1 MQAGERIADRYELT
15 YPVGRGGMGQVWAGF
30 DERLD
35 RPVAIKFLRQ
45 LDVPEEERETA
56 GKRFR
61 REARATA
68 RLDHPGV
75 PAVHDLGVHG
85 EDLYLVMQLVPGIV
99 LADHIAE
106 QERLPVGEAASV
118 AVQVCSVLMAAHA
131 ASLVHRDLKPQNIM
145 ITPSGVVK
153 VLDFGVAALLGPA
166 EASRLTATGRTLGTP
181 AYIAPEQ
188 AQGGPVGPAAD
199 LYALGCIFFEML
211 GGNPPYEAANAPD
224 LMRRH
229 IDSPIPIITEYRSD
243 VPEDLAHLIYCLLAK
258 DPAERP
264 GSAGEV
270 RQLVAPFLDGDS
282 PVPAAA
288 RTDHRSA
295 SASPLI
301 APFSVPPQQSQQNVG
316 QLRAQ
321 ARELA
326 ENERFVQ
333 AAEVLERALRLVPHG
348 RGELLSTE
356 VMALRVD
363 LASLL
368 MLAGDFRQ
376 ARHAFQSLASDLAQS
391 DGKQDLA
398 EECRQQAIACQFEL
412 GESIDAT
419 GAVSIR

>member
-1 MQAGERIADRYELT
+1 MQAGERIGDRYELT

-45 LDVPEEERETA
+45 LEVPEGDRQTA

-85 EDLYLVMQLVPGIV
+85 ADLYLVMQLVPGIV

-106 QERLPVGEAASV
+106 QEQLRVGEAVSIA
-118 AVQVCSVLMAAHA
+118 AQVCSVLVAAHA
-131 ASLVHRDLKPQNIM
+131 ASLVHRDLKPQNLM

-181 AYIAPEQ
+181 TYISPEQ
-188 AQGGPVGPAAD
+188 AQGGPVGPATD
-199 LYALGCIFFEML
+199 LYALGCVLFEML
-211 GGNPPYEAANAPD
+211 AGNPPYEAANAPAM
-224 LMRRH
+224 LRLH

-243 VPEDLAHLIYCLLAK
+243 VPDDLAHLLYCLLAK

-264 GSAGEV
+264 ASAGEV
-270 RQLVAPFLDGDS
+270 GQILTPFLDGGDT
-282 PVPAAA
+282 PGIAAT
-288 RTDHRSA
+288 RTDNKSSRAAPSSA
-295 SASPLI
+295 SALMPLQR
-301 APFSVPPQQSQQNVG
+301 PRHELVE
-316 QLRAQ
+316 LRAQ

-333 AAEVLERALRLVPHG
+333 AAEVLERALRSGP
-348 RGELLSTE
+348 EDDE
-356 VMALRVD
+356 IIALRVE
-363 LASLL
+363 LANLY

-376 ARHAFQSLASDLAQS
+376 ARQAFATLARDLDESETEHDLA
-391 DGKQDLA
+391 D
-398 EECRQQAIACQFEL
+398 ECRQQAMVCQLEL
-412 GESIDAT
+412 GESEDAT
-419 GAVSIR
+419 EPTTIR